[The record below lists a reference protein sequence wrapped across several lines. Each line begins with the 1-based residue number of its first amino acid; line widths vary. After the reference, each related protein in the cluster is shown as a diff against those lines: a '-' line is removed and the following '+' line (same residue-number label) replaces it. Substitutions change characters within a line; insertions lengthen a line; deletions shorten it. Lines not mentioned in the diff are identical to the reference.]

1 MPTCLTVKHPR
12 RSVIGFPSRTLRI
25 LDAITATSCFVA
37 AYYIWQEGSL
47 GFWFWSWFLYGIF
60 GVFMVVSNGT
70 VAVQSFLLRFFRIAL
85 ITGTLK

>member
-1 MPTCLTVKHPR
+1 
-12 RSVIGFPSRTLRI
+12 
-25 LDAITATSCFVA
+25 VA